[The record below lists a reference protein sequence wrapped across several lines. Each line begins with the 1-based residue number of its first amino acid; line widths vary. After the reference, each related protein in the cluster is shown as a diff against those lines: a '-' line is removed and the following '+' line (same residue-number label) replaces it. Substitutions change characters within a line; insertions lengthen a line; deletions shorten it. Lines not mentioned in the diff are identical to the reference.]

1 MKLPRNISGS
11 DLVKLLSRNFN
22 YEITRQK
29 GSHVRLTTQ
38 EPSEHHITI
47 PHHKPL
53 KVGTLSAILA
63 DVAEHLGL
71 SREELTEILFG

>member
-1 MKLPRNISGS
+1 MKLPRNISGAE
-11 DLVKLLSRNFN
+11 LVKLLAKNFN

-29 GSHVRLTTQ
+29 GSHIRMTTR

-47 PHHKPL
+47 SYHAPL

-63 DVAEHLGL
+63 DVAEHVGL